1 MRDPGN
7 GTDTIEEF
15 RAFFA
20 FVQDLWGML
29 AGVSIFFPLSNELM
43 RVIPIGG
50 FYDEPPGSGAFQYF
64 SPELVTSIA
73 TLVTLFVVVS
83 TFGRRH
89 RYNVGN
95 FAPVRRQAWL
105 AFGLGIASLALYLTG
120 NFGIYELC
128 YGPYRIWGDDPR
140 RLIGDMFLLS
150 TYSVFFALTT
160 RAFTLLGMAEF
171 FGARNAVD

>member
-1 MRDPGN
+1 MRDSGS

-43 RVIPIGG
+43 RIIPIGG

-89 RYNVGN
+89 RYDVGN

-120 NFGIYELC
+120 NFGMYELC